1 MCFPVG
7 AGREAVAMSKVFYEV
22 EQAALALAISV
33 EELEEMLSTEE
44 LRVVRIGDRRRLVR
58 VAEVEALLE
67 RVKSGRRL
75 RTRREFR
82 AATIE
87 KALAQAASRLNA
99 APHLLTYKVL
109 EEGGSWRPGTDG
121 QRARIMVELP
131 ADETPDRQDATA
143 GTAVSSSPA
152 AGGASEGEKG
162 AYYYAPGQVARL
174 LGTDL
179 HEINLWIYLKELAA
193 VDING
198 CRWVPK
204 SAVNGRLIRTSGPKL
219 EVPPRPF
226 FIVTPGEPESAE
238 YSRLGAREVIAG
250 ERAAFSG
257 TPQAEDRGVRG
268 GNPEP
273 PRGAAYREDAPVPR
287 TTRRSVTLRRRRGRA
302 SRATDGTHDGSGRKP
317 RITGRRSSSHPAIH
331 VRRGP
336 AR

>member
-1 MCFPVG
+1 
-7 AGREAVAMSKVFYEV
+7 MSKVFHEV
-22 EQAALALAISV
+22 EQAALALGISV
-33 EELEEMLSTEE
+33 EELEEMFSTEE
-44 LRVVRIGDRRRLVR
+44 LRVVR

-67 RVKSGRRL
+67 RVKSGGRL

-82 AATIE
+82 AATVE
-87 KALAQAASRLNA
+87 KALALALAASRLNA
-99 APHLLTYKVL
+99 APHLLTYRVL

-131 ADETPDRQDATA
+131 ADETPDRQDETA
-143 GTAVSSSPA
+143 GTAAASNP
-152 AGGASEGEKG
+152 AGGKADPTGEKS